1 MNSLVKICGITNFA
15 DALFC
20 ATAGANYLGFIFY
33 EKSPRYIHPSKARE
47 IIRNL
52 PSSALP
58 VGVFVNEKRETIERT
73 IRETNIKI
81 IQLSGDESPD
91 DCSDFSVEVWKAFRL
106 TKHDEVNQS
115 KEYKISAALL
125 DGSNN
130 GMYGGTG
137 THADYSIAQELK
149 KIHRLV
155 FAGGLNPENI
165 CEAIHAVQP
174 FAVDVNSGVEL
185 VPRKKDHH
193 KIKLLFDNLSKFG
206 KEE

>member
-1 MNSLVKICGITNFA
+1 MKSLVKICGITNFA

-20 ATAGANYLGFIFY
+20 ASAGANYLGFIFY
-33 EKSPRYIHPSKARE
+33 EKSPRYIQPSKARE

-52 PSSALP
+52 PPSVKP

-73 IRETNIKI
+73 IRETTIKL

-91 DCSDFSVEVWKAFRL
+91 DCSEFSVEVWKAFRL
-106 TKHDEVNQS
+106 TTHDEVHQS
-115 KEYKISAALL
+115 KEYRISAALL
-125 DGSNN
+125 DGSKN

-137 THADYSIAQELK
+137 TTANYSVALELK
-149 KIHRLV
+149 EIHKLIL
-155 FAGGLNPENI
+155 AGGLNPDNI

-185 VPRKKDHH
+185 VPGKKDHQ
-193 KIKLLFDNLSKFG
+193 KIKLLFDKILNL
-206 KEE
+206 KE